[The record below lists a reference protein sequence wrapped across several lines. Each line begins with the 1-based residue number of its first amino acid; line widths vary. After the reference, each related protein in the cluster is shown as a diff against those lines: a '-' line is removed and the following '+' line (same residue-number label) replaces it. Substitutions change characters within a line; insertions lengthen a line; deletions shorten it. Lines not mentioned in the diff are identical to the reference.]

1 MRQEMSLV
9 RAGTVAQVALRTVD
23 SLTLIMA
30 AGMGWQDNRAGTLD
44 LVLGLQ
50 KFTGL
55 GAPSLRYTGVTHK
68 PDANSH
74 FPNIFSN

>member
-30 AGMGWQDNRAGTLD
+30 AGMGWQDNRSGTLRS
-44 LVLGLQ
+44 
-50 KFTGL
+50 
-55 GAPSLRYTGVTHK
+55 GAGPLEVHWSWCPLPTLHRSY
-68 PDANSH
+68 A
-74 FPNIFSN
+74 

>member
-44 LVLGLQ
+44 LVLGL
-50 KFTGL
+50 
-55 GAPSLRYTGVTHK
+55 
-68 PDANSH
+68 
-74 FPNIFSN
+74 